1 MPRRQRIAELVNLI
15 VKGLS
20 QQQLLHHES
29 NTWGV
34 SSEQASRYVHEA
46 SDAVKVDLSD
56 IDQLQLSKK
65 CEREEAT
72 RYYQWSVSCLRLSS
86 KAATTTTKPSACHS
100 S

>member
-34 SSEQASRYVHEA
+34 SSEQAPRYVHEA

-65 CEREEAT
+65 VRGKK
-72 RYYQWSVSCLRLSS
+72 QLV
-86 KAATTTTKPSACHS
+86 TTNGVLVAYG
-100 S
+100 

>member
-34 SSEQASRYVHEA
+34 SSEQAFRYIHEA

-65 CEREEAT
+65 VRGKK
-72 RYYQWSVSCLRLSS
+72 QLV
-86 KAATTTTKPSACHS
+86 TTNGVLVAYG
-100 S
+100 

>member
-65 CEREEAT
+65 VRGKK
-72 RYYQWSVSCLRLSS
+72 QLV
-86 KAATTTTKPSACHS
+86 TTNGVLVAYG
-100 S
+100 